1 MKRKYNNKWFY
12 KNKHYFIYKRK
23 KRNRRTKKPL

>member
-23 KRNRRTKKPL
+23 KNRRTKKPL